1 MTRRLTN
8 VFAAILAYPM
18 AAGHAEEKARQLSCS
33 GSKTEMTSLAQSPT
47 TIQLT
52 FVSPRKIVI
61 NLGNGDI
68 NSPVISDNDIQLK
81 FRTDDFVG
89 QFFRNTNDLFLIY
102 DSGDLAKLACKS
114 E

>member
-1 MTRRLTN
+1 MTRRLTI

-18 AAGHAEEKARQLSCS
+18 ASGHAEEKARQLSCS
-33 GSKTEMTSLAQSPT
+33 GSKTGMTALAQSPM

-52 FVSPRKIVI
+52 FVSPRMMAV

-68 NSPVISDNDIQLK
+68 NSQVISDNDIQLK
-81 FRTDDFVG
+81 FRTNDFVG
-89 QFFRNTNDLFLIY
+89 EFFRNTNVLFLIY